1 MFPFI
6 LVYTP
11 DTIETYDE
19 AGYKIN
25 VGIACDKWGTL
36 DTMLDDTLLATTGI
50 GNMNTSGMEID
61 EVKELNSI
69 LQAGFYK

>member
-1 MFPFI
+1 
-6 LVYTP
+6 
-11 DTIETYDE
+11 
-19 AGYKIN
+19 
-25 VGIACDKWGTL
+25 
-36 DTMLDDTLLATTGI
+36 MLDDTLLATTGI